1 MARTVQDAKL
11 NSRNARDKL
20 KPRARPYYK
29 MLIPGTLHL
38 GYRRRRSGKGAQG
51 RWLVRRYVGLDA
63 KGVGRYREKDIG
75 LADDFFDAD
84 SDEMILNY
92 AQAQQRALEWRP
104 ASDDGKKAPAGPPT
118 VRDAIDRYLT
128 ALEHRG
134 RSTNDVRIRAKLHIL
149 PSLGSGARR
158 RSHDGAPPKMAR
170 RNRQAAAPSA
180 SKTWR
185 CCAALQTNG
194 RG

>member
-11 NSRNARDKL
+11 DSRNARDKL
-20 KPRARPYYK
+20 KTRARPYYK

-51 RWLVRRYVGLDA
+51 RWLVRRYVGLDT
-63 KGVGRYREKDIG
+63 KGIGRYRERDIG
-75 LADDFFDAD
+75 LADDFLDAD
-84 SDEMILNY
+84 GGTILNY
-92 AQAQQRALEWRP
+92 AQAQQRALEWYP
-104 ASDDGKKAPAGPPT
+104 ASDDGKKAPAGPLT

-128 ALEHRG
+128 ALEHQR
-134 RSTNDVRIRAKLHIL
+134 RSNTGQIAHSALTRFRT
-149 PSLGSGARR
+149 RR
-158 RSHDGAPPKMAR
+158 RSHDGAPPTMAL

-180 SKTWR
+180 SKTW
-185 CCAALQTNG
+185 CCSAALQTNG